1 MATMKG
7 ESMPALCRDCHEEWP
22 QGMADERCPECG
34 SPRLLRHLELNSLS
48 LAHIDCDAYFSKEDR
63 MAATPFGQPAFPE
76 VTYLVVSVVEG
87 ELKGKKAFRW
97 DEEEEIFAEVDLQLI
112 PGPFR
117 NKA

>member
-1 MATMKG
+1 MAFYH
-7 ESMPALCRDCHEEWP
+7 S
-22 QGMADERCPECG
+22 
-34 SPRLLRHLELNSLS
+34 
-48 LAHIDCDAYFSKEDR
+48 HIDCDAYFSKEDR